1 MTEKNLLSVNA
12 TKELLELKKQ
22 LHDRTCRKD
31 DALLKIRD
39 IAEKNGLASE
49 FFDLFENY
57 KTQDELTDLIKQATD
72 DGLDRLYYFL
82 NWISIK
88 DVEIMYIDNYWNCDH
103 VVWYNEIMDIVD
115 TIIDD
120 YWADADIYD

>member
-39 IAEKNGLASE
+39 IAGQNGLASE

-72 DGLDRLYYFL
+72 DGLNRLYYFL

-115 TIIDD
+115 TIIDN

>member
-31 DALLKIRD
+31 DALLKIRN
-39 IAEKNGLASE
+39 ITEQNGLSSE

-57 KTQDELTDLIKQATD
+57 KTQDELTELIKDATD
-72 DGLDRLYYFL
+72 AGLDRLYYFL
-82 NWISIK
+82 SWVSIK

-103 VVWYNEIMDIVD
+103 VVWYNEIMDKVD
-115 TIIDD
+115 EIIDD

>member
-39 IAEKNGLASE
+39 IAEQNGFASE

-57 KTQDELTDLIKQATD
+57 KTQDELTELIKDAIN

-82 NWISIK
+82 SWVSIK

-103 VVWYNEIMDIVD
+103 VVWYNEIMDKVD
-115 TIIDD
+115 EIIDD